1 MNRLKKIRVFK
12 LKKFKNPK
20 GDVLRGFRKTDKFPG
35 ESSEIYFSWLKK
47 KAIKGWK
54 LHKKKKMNLIVP
66 VGKVKF
72 IFNHQNK
79 FREVTIGEN
88 NYCRIYV
95 PNNIF
100 FAFENL
106 SKKNSLIVNN
116 ASIIHNKDEEI
127 ITKKLD
133 EINYKWKK

>member
-1 MNRLKKIRVFK
+1 
-12 LKKFKNPK
+12 
-20 GDVLRGFRKTDKFPG
+20 
-35 ESSEIYFSWLKK
+35 
-47 KAIKGWK
+47 
-54 LHKKKKMNLIVP
+54 MNLIVP

-116 ASIIHNKDEEI
+116 ASIIHNKDEET